1 MRLMHGLLKITQ
13 FFMNFIALWSQNKSP
28 APQSRQ
34 FLNRSLFR
42 SLPMILNLGQQ
53 ACSHGEAFE
62 GSSPKFLLCP
72 QIFLLP
78 EKIVLK
84 I

>member
-1 MRLMHGLLKITQ
+1 
-13 FFMNFIALWSQNKSP
+13 MNLIALWSQNESS

-53 ACSHGEAFE
+53 ACSHGGAF
-62 GSSPKFLLCP
+62 GSSSPKISFVPPKFSCY
-72 QIFLLP
+72 QKNVF
-78 EKIVLK
+78 
-84 I
+84 